1 MAQDEATTRPVFI
14 GVDLGSQHIRIGAV
28 NQTGQVLA
36 FRRAPYTVTGEEA
49 DGGRS
54 LADQLL
60 DAVKRMIAE
69 QSAATIAAIGVGFPG
84 LVHQTTHRIVKL
96 PHAPNLGTLDLYQE
110 FERAFRLPI
119 AFENNARAAAFAE
132 MSRGVARGVSD
143 WLYLS
148 IGTGIGAGLVLD
160 GKLRR
165 GKSGFAGE
173 IGHMNIDPDG
183 LECACGSFGCLETI
197 ASAPNIVRRT
207 RARLQRDSTSSLS
220 RLGAQR
226 DFTYDDIITAAHS
239 GDDLARLM
247 MRRTGHFIG
256 MAVADVINVLNLSMV
271 VIGGM
276 PAARPLLVPAIIEE
290 AQRRAFAAVFED
302 CQIVAGELGEEA
314 GMIGAALL
322 AGKMA

>member
-1 MAQDEATTRPVFI
+1 MAQGEATTEKVLI
-14 GVDLGSQHIRIGAV
+14 GVDLGSHHIRVGVV
-28 NQTGQVLA
+28 NQTGQVLS
-36 FRRAPYTVTGEEA
+36 FRRAPYTVAGEDA
-49 DGGRS
+49 DSARS

-60 DAVKRMIAE
+60 EAVKRIIAE
-69 QSAATIAAIGVGFPG
+69 QAAPIAAIGVGFPG

-96 PHAPNLGTLDLYQE
+96 PHAPSFGDLDLYQE
-110 FERAFRLPI
+110 FERAFRLPV
-119 AFENNARAAAFAE
+119 AFENNANAAAFAE
-132 MSRGVARGVSD
+132 MSRGVAQGVSD

-160 GKLRR
+160 GTLRR

-173 IGHMNIDPDG
+173 IGHMSIDPDG
-183 LECACGSFGCLETI
+183 LECACGSFGCLETM

-226 DFTYDDIITAAHS
+226 GFTYDDIITAAHS

-256 MAVADVINVLNLSMV
+256 TAVADVINVLNLSMV

-290 AQRRAFAAVFED
+290 AQRRAFAAAFED
-302 CQIVAGELGEEA
+302 CQVVAGELGEEA
-314 GMIGAALL
+314 GTIGAALL